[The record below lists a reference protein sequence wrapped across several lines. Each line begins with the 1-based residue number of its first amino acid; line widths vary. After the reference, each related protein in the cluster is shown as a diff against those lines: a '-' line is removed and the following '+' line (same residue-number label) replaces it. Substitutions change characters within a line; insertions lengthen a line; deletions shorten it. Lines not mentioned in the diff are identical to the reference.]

1 MNAHNKMFKPP
12 ALHASSTGGAETNT
26 AARPPSAVYPIIPKL
41 INPAYPHWILAPIVI
56 TAEIKHKHKIDN
68 AILHDWRKPTRIIR
82 PNIIEY
88 AAITSKLFL
97 IKLSL

>member
-26 AARPPSAVYPIIPKL
+26 AAKPPSAVYPIIPKL
-41 INPAYPHWILAPIVI
+41 INPAYPHWMLAPIVI
-56 TAEIKHKHKIDN
+56 TAEIKQRHKIDN
-68 AILHDWRKPTRIIR
+68 AMLQDCKNPTKIMS

-88 AAITSKLFL
+88 ALIMSRFFL

>member
-41 INPAYPHWILAPIVI
+41 INPAYPH
-56 TAEIKHKHKIDN
+56 
-68 AILHDWRKPTRIIR
+68 
-82 PNIIEY
+82 
-88 AAITSKLFL
+88 
-97 IKLSL
+97 